1 VEIEQRLLDI
11 ATPRERELLQAI
23 QLHGSGNA
31 AAAALGLHRDAA
43 SDALRRV
50 RKRSESKF
58 ASVPTAPPLPEPDIE
73 IEDVIGMMR
82 KRFVKRYEYTQAKRW
97 REFTVPTSGPYAL
110 MLFGDPHID
119 DDGCNWELLHSHCE
133 LAARTRHLY
142 AVSIGD
148 VTNNWTGRLAQLY
161 AQQETSVTTARKLIK
176 WLMTESGVPWWL
188 WIHGNHDAWSDGI
201 PIIEGM
207 NVNQIVMEDWQAKVT
222 LASPNGHRLRLW
234 ATHNFKGHSMWNK
247 LHGAQ
252 RAAQMSD
259 WAHLY
264 VAGHHHNWALHQEEH
279 DERNFTYWLARVRGY
294 KFIDSYAD
302 HHGFG
307 HQHHAASV
315 LAVVDPTADKL
326 NALTCFADPFEGV
339 EFLAWK
345 RRKSAA

>member
-1 VEIEQRLLDI
+1 MDIDPRLLEI
-11 ATPRERELLQAI
+11 ATLREKELIEAI
-23 QLHGSGNA
+23 RQHGSARA
-31 AAAALGLHRDAA
+31 ASAALGMNPKAA
-43 SDALRRV
+43 TAALTRARN
-50 RKRSESKF
+50 RLKSKV
-58 ASVPTAPPLPEPDIE
+58 AIVPTGTPLPDSDVE

-82 KRFVKRYEYTQAKRW
+82 RRFVKRYEYTKAKRW
-97 REFTVPTSGPYAL
+97 REFSVPTSGPYAL

-133 LAARTRHLY
+133 LAARTKHLY

-148 VTNNWTGRLAQLY
+148 VTNNWTGRLAALY

-207 NVNQIVMEDWQAKVT
+207 NVNQIVMEDWSAKVT
-222 LASPNGHRLRLW
+222 LASPNGHKLRLW

-247 LHGAQ
+247 LHVAQ

-307 HQHHAASV
+307 HQNNGASI
-315 LAVVDPTADKL
+315 LAVIDPTADKL
-326 NALTCFADPFEGV
+326 NAVTCFADPFEGV
-339 EFLAWK
+339 EFLAYK
-345 RRKSAA
+345 RRKAA

>member
-1 VEIEQRLLDI
+1 MDIDPRLLEI
-11 ATPRERELLQAI
+11 ATLREKELIEAI
-23 QLHGSGNA
+23 RQHGSARA
-31 AAAALGLHRDAA
+31 ASAALGMNPKAA
-43 SDALRRV
+43 TAALTRARN
-50 RKRSESKF
+50 RLKSKV
-58 ASVPTAPPLPEPDIE
+58 AIVPTGTPLPDSDVE

-82 KRFVKRYEYTQAKRW
+82 RRFVKRYEYTKAKRW
-97 REFTVPTSGPYAL
+97 REFSVPTSGPYAL

-133 LAARTRHLY
+133 LAARTKHLY

-148 VTNNWTGRLAQLY
+148 VTNNWTGRLAALY

-207 NVNQIVMEDWQAKVT
+207 NVNQIVMEDWSAKVT
-222 LASPNGHRLRLW
+222 LASPNGHKLRLW

-307 HQHHAASV
+307 HQNNGASI
-315 LAVVDPTADKL
+315 LAVIDPTADKL
-326 NALTCFADPFEGV
+326 NAVTCFADPFEGV
-339 EFLAWK
+339 EFLAYK
-345 RRKSAA
+345 RRKAA

>member
-1 VEIEQRLLDI
+1 MDIDPRLLEI
-11 ATPRERELLQAI
+11 ATLREKELIEAI
-23 QLHGSGNA
+23 RQHGSARA
-31 AAAALGLHRDAA
+31 ASAALGMNPKAA
-43 SDALRRV
+43 TAALTRARN
-50 RKRSESKF
+50 RLKSKV
-58 ASVPTAPPLPEPDIE
+58 AIVPTGTPLPDSDVE

-82 KRFVKRYEYTQAKRW
+82 RRFVKRYEYTKAKRW
-97 REFTVPTSGPYAL
+97 REFSVPTSGPYAL

-133 LAARTRHLY
+133 LAARTKHLY

-148 VTNNWTGRLAQLY
+148 VTNNWTGRLAALY

-207 NVNQIVMEDWQAKVT
+207 NVNQIVMEDWSAKVT
-222 LASPNGHRLRLW
+222 LASPNGHKLRLW

-247 LHGAQ
+247 LHGAK

-307 HQHHAASV
+307 HQNNGASI
-315 LAVVDPTADKL
+315 LAVIDPTADKL
-326 NALTCFADPFEGV
+326 NAVTCFADPFEGV
-339 EFLAWK
+339 EFLAYK
-345 RRKSAA
+345 RRKAA

>member
-1 VEIEQRLLDI
+1 MDIDARLFEI
-11 ATPRERELLQAI
+11 ATPREKELIEAI
-23 QLHGSGNA
+23 KQHGSARA
-31 AAAALGLHRDAA
+31 ASAALGMNPKAA
-43 SDALRRV
+43 TAALTRARN
-50 RKRSESKF
+50 RLKSKV
-58 ASVPTAPPLPEPDIE
+58 AIVPTAAPLPESDVE

-82 KRFVKRYEYTQAKRW
+82 RRFAKRWEHQKAKRW
-97 REFTVPTSGPYAL
+97 REFQVPTSGPYAL

-119 DDGCNWELLHSHCE
+119 DDGCNWDLLHSHCE
-133 LAARTRHLY
+133 LARNTRHLY

-148 VTNNWTGRLAQLY
+148 VTNNWTGRLAKLY
-161 AQQETSVTTARKLIK
+161 AEQETSVSTARRLIK
-176 WLMTESGVPWWL
+176 WFMTESGVPWWL

-222 LASPNGHRLRLW
+222 LASPNGHKLRLW
-234 ATHNFKGHSMWNK
+234 ATHNFPGHSMWNK

-252 RAAQMSD
+252 RAARMSD

-264 VAGHHHNWALHQEEH
+264 VAGHHHNWALHHEENE
-279 DERNFTYWLARVRGY
+279 DRNFVYWLARLRGY

-302 HHGFG
+302 HLGFG
-307 HQHHAASV
+307 CQQYAASV
-315 LAVVDPTADKL
+315 LAVVDPAAEKL

-345 RRKSAA
+345 RRKVA